1 MKRTPS
7 TTFALGWSSVTP
19 STQTDT
25 TARCA
30 QLRGRA
36 RKWSRRRDSNPRPM
50 LYESIALPLSYV
62 GVNAG
67 AEMATQQYINGLWG
81 GSNRARSGSHGGDGP
96 TWLR

>member
-1 MKRTPS
+1 
-7 TTFALGWSSVTP
+7 
-19 STQTDT
+19 
-25 TARCA
+25 
-30 QLRGRA
+30 
-36 RKWSRRRDSNPRPM
+36 M

-96 TWLR
+96 TWLRVTGLYGSDLGQATRR